1 MTFASVK
8 IPVHVRWVQA
18 LLTGLCA
25 FPLAFLLY
33 RLIVPG

>member
-8 IPVHVRWVQA
+8 IPVHVRVMQA
-18 LLTGLCA
+18 LLTGLCV

-33 RLIVPG
+33 RFIVPG